1 MCPDQENLQ
10 SLETAAEHTLLWLQ
24 WTLGVSDQWSRGTWD
39 WEEFLGLQKAW
50 VQESLLPCTLQQL
63 IPSSCHDENK
73 AVTWK
78 LTTHQHCDFAKLK
91 GYQFKF
97 FLLVS
102 NICMVNFV
110 ILCVVTCD
118 LTLLFEFWY
127 SNYLGYLSTQKFS
140 ISIRSICVFCKLS
153 EINLTHLLFILYR

>member
-1 MCPDQENLQ
+1 M
-10 SLETAAEHTLLWLQ
+10 
-24 WTLGVSDQWSRGTWD
+24 SRPRKFAKPGDRCGAHPPLATVNTRSIRSVEQRD
-39 WEEFLGLQKAW
+39 LGLGRIFGSAAQAW